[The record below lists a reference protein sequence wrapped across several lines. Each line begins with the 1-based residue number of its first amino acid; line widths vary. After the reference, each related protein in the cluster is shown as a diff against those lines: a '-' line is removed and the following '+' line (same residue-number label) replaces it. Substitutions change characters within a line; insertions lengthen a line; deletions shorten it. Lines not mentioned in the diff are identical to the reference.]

1 MTTYDIAYLRGHGNG
16 DKGAVGNNRTEFDIC
31 AKRVNKVV
39 EYLRQG
45 GLKVY
50 TNCGD
55 ENNFEKNL
63 LANVTLTKK
72 FAITDHMNSSSDVN
86 AKGVEMW
93 VPCREKD
100 CTLEKSITSS
110 LAKYLT
116 NRGVRKR
123 IYDNGSWEYAVNGY
137 ATNSTD
143 YYKEIRQS
151 WSMGISHDILEMGF
165 ISNFYDVKAIEEYQN
180 EIALT
185 IANCILQYFGK
196 NPIVEKKVVY
206 RVVANSYYDKKLAEE
221 DVEKLKKLGYQYTY
235 IKED

>member
-1 MTTYDIAYLRGHGNG
+1 
-16 DKGAVGNNRTEFDIC
+16 
-31 AKRVNKVV
+31 
-39 EYLRQG
+39 
-45 GLKVY
+45 
-50 TNCGD
+50 
-55 ENNFEKNL
+55 
-63 LANVTLTKK
+63 
-72 FAITDHMNSSSDVN
+72 MNSSSDVN
-86 AKGVEMW
+86 AKGVELW

-100 CTLEKSITSS
+100 ITLEKSITSS

-137 ATNSTD
+137 STNSTD

-151 WSMGISHDILEMGF
+151 WGMGISHDILEMGF

-180 EIALT
+180 EIALI

-206 RVVANSYYDKKLAEE
+206 RVIVNSYYDKKLAEQ
-221 DVEKLKKLGYQYTY
+221 DAEKLKKLGYQYTY

>member
-1 MTTYDIAYLRGHGNG
+1 MATYDIAYLRGHGNG

-93 VPCREKD
+93 TPCREKD
-100 CTLEKSITSS
+100 ITLEKSITSS

-123 IYDNGSWEYAVNGY
+123 LYDNGSWEYAVQGY
-137 ATNSTD
+137 GTN
-143 YYKEIRQS
+143 
-151 WSMGISHDILEMGF
+151 
-165 ISNFYDVKAIEEYQN
+165 AI
-180 EIALT
+180 
-185 IANCILQYFGK
+185 
-196 NPIVEKKVVY
+196 
-206 RVVANSYYDKKLAEE
+206 D
-221 DVEKLKKLGYQYTY
+221 
-235 IKED
+235 

>member
-1 MTTYDIAYLRGHGNG
+1 MPTYDIAYLRGHGNG

-55 ENNFEKNL
+55 ENNFEMNL

-72 FAITDHMNSSSDVN
+72 FAITDHMNSSSDTN

-93 VPCREKD
+93 TPCREKD
-100 CTLEKSITSS
+100 ITLEKSITSS

-137 ATNSTD
+137 STNSTD

-206 RVVANSYYDKKLAEE
+206 RVIANSYYDKKLAEQ
-221 DVEKLKKLGYQYTY
+221 DAEKLKKLGYQYTY